1 MTLLKTLLLFLSST
15 FLLQAQSFY
24 SLTDVDSYDQIVV
37 NSVPNTSQ
45 YNKDIKTLMT
55 AMSNELGIVT
65 QGHPS
70 RVLVFVIKRFSV
82 GESIGIK
89 VACIVNGEIIEKYM
103 DDKPYP
109 SFLVLDYENEEISKP
124 LHVVFAKNNEEI
136 IIITAYRPDKKK
148 WSNDYKQRIEK

>member
-1 MTLLKTLLLFLSST
+1 MKFVYRTHAIERLFEREISEE
-15 FLLQAQSFY
+15 
-24 SLTDVDSYDQIVV
+24 DV
-37 NSVPNTSQ
+37 
-45 YNKDIKTLMT
+45 
-55 AMSNELGIVT
+55 E
-65 QGHPS
+65 
-70 RVLVFVIKRFSV
+70 
-82 GESIGIK
+82 
-89 VACIVNGEIIEKYM
+89 ACIVNGEIIEKYM